1 MAATSHEERQ
11 PDMCHPKKMPP
22 AVKYPCKKKKIKVEF
37 DECSRFKL
45 VIGSCK
51 DRLI

>member
-22 AVKYPCKKKKIKVEF
+22 AVKYPCKKKKK
-37 DECSRFKL
+37 SKL
-45 VIGSCK
+45 NLMNALDSN
-51 DRLI
+51 